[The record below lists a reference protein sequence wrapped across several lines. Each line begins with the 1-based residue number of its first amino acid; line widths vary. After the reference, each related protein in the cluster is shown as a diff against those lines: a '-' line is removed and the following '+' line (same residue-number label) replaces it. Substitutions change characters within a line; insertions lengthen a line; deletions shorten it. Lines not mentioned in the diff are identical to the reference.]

1 MNNEST
7 KLLQEQFI
15 EAFPLYGTVGATLKA
30 IGVKSRTTFYGWLKR
45 NKRFARVY
53 YEELQPNCTD
63 LLESALYQAALGNKK
78 LGPGQV
84 TAAKYLLTVKDPE
97 RYAEKQLL
105 EHTGSAEKPVRIFL
119 TEVAGRGNKSTAETE
134 VAERGDKSTAETEVK
149 KRGAGTKTEAKR

>member
-1 MNNEST
+1 MPMNNEEST

-30 IGVKSRTTFYGWLKR
+30 IGIKSRTTFYGWLKR
-45 NKRFARVY
+45 NKKFARVY
-53 YEELQPNCTD
+53 HEELQPNCTD

-105 EHTGSAEKPVRIFL
+105 EHTGSAEKPIRIFL
-119 TEVAGRGNKSTAETE
+119 TEVA
-134 VAERGDKSTAETEVK
+134 ERGVNSRAKTEVK
-149 KRGAGTKTEAKR
+149 KRGTGTKTEAKR